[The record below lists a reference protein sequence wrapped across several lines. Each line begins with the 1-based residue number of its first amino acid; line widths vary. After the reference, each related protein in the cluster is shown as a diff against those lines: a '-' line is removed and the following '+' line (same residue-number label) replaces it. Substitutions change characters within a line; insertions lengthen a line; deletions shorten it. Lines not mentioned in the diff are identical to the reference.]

1 MVEPLLIA
9 ASLAVRHVG
18 AYADLIRSD
27 LNARETVIHK
37 RIAAAGVLVGAL
49 LLAVALACV
58 WIIALS
64 WDGPARLWAIAGLLA
79 FFICVA
85 AAALW
90 RVRSLDAAA
99 PVLLAQTA
107 HEWSKDRRLLLELL
121 ARGSQESP

>member
-1 MVEPLLIA
+1 MTEPLSIA

-27 LNARETVIHK
+27 LNARETVVHQ
-37 RIAAAGVLVGAL
+37 RIAAAGVLMGAL
-49 LLAVALACV
+49 LLAAALACV

-64 WDGPARLWAIAGLLA
+64 WDGHGRNWAIAGLLG

-90 RVRSLDAAA
+90 RVKSLNAAA
-99 PVLLAQTA
+99 PGLLAQTA
-107 HEWSKDRRLLLELL
+107 QEWSKDRRLLLELL
-121 ARGSQESP
+121 ARGSQETP